1 MYCQLKTLSVSSTVY
16 ENYYTTTRK
25 SYIPLHKRNSPW
37 ISKIEFR
44 IKVRHMLIFIAYS
57 EDLRLFLFFYIYIFV
72 LAVERILQIKRENK
86 SVLTVDG
93 SIFSDEK
100 NLKVIEYL

>member
-1 MYCQLKTLSVSSTVY
+1 
-16 ENYYTTTRK
+16 
-25 SYIPLHKRNSPW
+25 
-37 ISKIEFR
+37 
-44 IKVRHMLIFIAYS
+44 MLIFIAYS
-57 EDLRLFLFFYIYIFV
+57 EDLRLFLFLYIYIFV

>member
-1 MYCQLKTLSVSSTVY
+1 
-16 ENYYTTTRK
+16 
-25 SYIPLHKRNSPW
+25 
-37 ISKIEFR
+37 
-44 IKVRHMLIFIAYS
+44 MLIFIAYS

-72 LAVERILQIKRENK
+72 LAVERLQIKRENK

>member
-1 MYCQLKTLSVSSTVY
+1 
-16 ENYYTTTRK
+16 
-25 SYIPLHKRNSPW
+25 
-37 ISKIEFR
+37 
-44 IKVRHMLIFIAYS
+44 MLIFIAYS
-57 EDLRLFLFFYIYIFV
+57 EALRLFFFFYIYIFV

-100 NLKVIEYL
+100 NF

>member
-1 MYCQLKTLSVSSTVY
+1 MYSLLRSF
-16 ENYYTTTRK
+16 
-25 SYIPLHKRNSPW
+25 
-37 ISKIEFR
+37 KIVF
-44 IKVRHMLIFIAYS
+44 FI
-57 EDLRLFLFFYIYIFV
+57 YIYIYFFV

>member
-1 MYCQLKTLSVSSTVY
+1 MKITIQLPGNLI
-16 ENYYTTTRK
+16 
-25 SYIPLHKRNSPW
+25 YIPLHKRNNPW
-37 ISKIEFR
+37 ILKIEFR

-57 EDLRLFLFFYIYIFV
+57 EALRLFYIYIYI

>member
-1 MYCQLKTLSVSSTVY
+1 M
-16 ENYYTTTRK
+16 
-25 SYIPLHKRNSPW
+25 HKRNNPW
-37 ISKIEFR
+37 ILKIEFR
-44 IKVRHMLIFIAYS
+44 IKVRHMLICIAYS
-57 EDLRLFLFFYIYIFV
+57 EALRLFFFFYIYIFV

>member
-1 MYCQLKTLSVSSTVY
+1 
-16 ENYYTTTRK
+16 
-25 SYIPLHKRNSPW
+25 
-37 ISKIEFR
+37 
-44 IKVRHMLIFIAYS
+44 MLIFIAYS
-57 EDLRLFLFFYIYIFV
+57 EALRLFFFYIYIFV

>member
-1 MYCQLKTLSVSSTVY
+1 MYSLLGSF
-16 ENYYTTTRK
+16 
-25 SYIPLHKRNSPW
+25 
-37 ISKIEFR
+37 KIVF
-44 IKVRHMLIFIAYS
+44 F
-57 EDLRLFLFFYIYIFV
+57 FLYIYFV

>member
-1 MYCQLKTLSVSSTVY
+1 MYSLLRSF
-16 ENYYTTTRK
+16 
-25 SYIPLHKRNSPW
+25 
-37 ISKIEFR
+37 KIVF
-44 IKVRHMLIFIAYS
+44 
-57 EDLRLFLFFYIYIFV
+57 FFYIYIFV

>member
-1 MYCQLKTLSVSSTVY
+1 
-16 ENYYTTTRK
+16 
-25 SYIPLHKRNSPW
+25 
-37 ISKIEFR
+37 
-44 IKVRHMLIFIAYS
+44 MLIFIAYS

-86 SVLTVDG
+86 SVLTVDW

>member
-1 MYCQLKTLSVSSTVY
+1 
-16 ENYYTTTRK
+16 
-25 SYIPLHKRNSPW
+25 
-37 ISKIEFR
+37 
-44 IKVRHMLIFIAYS
+44 MLIFIAYS
-57 EDLRLFLFFYIYIFV
+57 EALRFFFYFFFIYIFV

>member
-1 MYCQLKTLSVSSTVY
+1 
-16 ENYYTTTRK
+16 
-25 SYIPLHKRNSPW
+25 
-37 ISKIEFR
+37 
-44 IKVRHMLIFIAYS
+44 MLIFIAYS
-57 EDLRLFLFFYIYIFV
+57 EALRLFIYIYIFFFV

>member
-1 MYCQLKTLSVSSTVY
+1 
-16 ENYYTTTRK
+16 
-25 SYIPLHKRNSPW
+25 
-37 ISKIEFR
+37 
-44 IKVRHMLIFIAYS
+44 MLIFIAYS
-57 EDLRLFLFFYIYIFV
+57 EALRLFFFLYIYIFV

-86 SVLTVDG
+86 SVLPVDG

>member
-1 MYCQLKTLSVSSTVY
+1 
-16 ENYYTTTRK
+16 
-25 SYIPLHKRNSPW
+25 
-37 ISKIEFR
+37 
-44 IKVRHMLIFIAYS
+44 MLIFIAYS
-57 EDLRLFLFFYIYIFV
+57 EALRLFFFFLYIYFV

>member
-1 MYCQLKTLSVSSTVY
+1 MYSLLRSF
-16 ENYYTTTRK
+16 
-25 SYIPLHKRNSPW
+25 
-37 ISKIEFR
+37 KIVF
-44 IKVRHMLIFIAYS
+44 FFF
-57 EDLRLFLFFYIYIFV
+57 FLYIYVYIFA

>member
-1 MYCQLKTLSVSSTVY
+1 MYSLLRSF
-16 ENYYTTTRK
+16 
-25 SYIPLHKRNSPW
+25 
-37 ISKIEFR
+37 KIVVF
-44 IKVRHMLIFIAYS
+44 
-57 EDLRLFLFFYIYIFV
+57 FFYIYIYV

>member
-1 MYCQLKTLSVSSTVY
+1 
-16 ENYYTTTRK
+16 
-25 SYIPLHKRNSPW
+25 
-37 ISKIEFR
+37 
-44 IKVRHMLIFIAYS
+44 MLIFIAYS
-57 EDLRLFLFFYIYIFV
+57 EALRLFVVFFFIYIFV

>member
-1 MYCQLKTLSVSSTVY
+1 M
-16 ENYYTTTRK
+16 
-25 SYIPLHKRNSPW
+25 HKRNNPW
-37 ISKIEFR
+37 ILKIEFR

-57 EDLRLFLFFYIYIFV
+57 EALRLFLYIYIFFV

>member
-1 MYCQLKTLSVSSTVY
+1 
-16 ENYYTTTRK
+16 
-25 SYIPLHKRNSPW
+25 
-37 ISKIEFR
+37 
-44 IKVRHMLIFIAYS
+44 MLIFIAYS
-57 EDLRLFLFFYIYIFV
+57 EDLRLFLFFYKYIFV

-86 SVLTVDG
+86 SVLAVDG

>member
-1 MYCQLKTLSVSSTVY
+1 MSVH
-16 ENYYTTTRK
+16 N
-25 SYIPLHKRNSPW
+25 PW
-37 ISKIEFR
+37 ILKIEFR

-57 EDLRLFLFFYIYIFV
+57 EALRLFFYFFFIYIFV

>member
-1 MYCQLKTLSVSSTVY
+1 M
-16 ENYYTTTRK
+16 
-25 SYIPLHKRNSPW
+25 HKRNNPW
-37 ISKIEFR
+37 ILKIEFR
-44 IKVRHMLIFIAYS
+44 IKVRHMLICIAYS
-57 EDLRLFLFFYIYIFV
+57 EALRLFFLYIYIYFFV